1 MKIFKSVEQ
10 FIKSKIEIKSFVPTM
25 GNLHKGHLSLIDKA
39 KKISGPICVTIYVNE
54 AQFTEKNDFEEY
66 PISLESD
73 IDNLRSKEVDYL
85 LIPKKIDIEKF
96 SKAFNKEDEP
106 RNLTTDLCGKYR
118 PGHFFAVIDI
128 IYRFLQIINPKNII
142 LGEKDFQQ
150 LLCVQELIRI
160 TNNKVNIISSPTIRT
175 DEGLAL
181 SSRNQRLSDDEKL
194 LANNIY
200 QTLIAAKNLFNK
212 GYSIDAITKE
222 IYEIYN
228 TSPIKLEYF
237 SIRDLKTLQHTYDD
251 DLIALI
257 AVYIGKIRLIDN
269 IIIRSHP

>member
-1 MKIFKSVEQ
+1 MKIFKSIEQ
-10 FIKSKIEIKSFVPTM
+10 FVKSKTEIKSFVPTM
-25 GNLHKGHLSLIDKA
+25 GNLHEGHLSLIDKA

-54 AQFTEKNDFEEY
+54 EQFTEKNDFEEY
-66 PISLESD
+66 PVSLEND

-85 LIPKKIDIEKF
+85 LIPEKIDIEKF
-96 SKAFNKEDEP
+96 SKAFNKKYEP
-106 RNLTTDLCGKYR
+106 KNLTTDLCGKYR

-150 LLCVQELIRI
+150 LLCVQELIKI

-175 DEGLAL
+175 NEGLAL
-181 SSRNQRLSDDEKL
+181 SSRNERLSDDEKL

-212 GYSIDAITKE
+212 VSND
-222 IYEIYN
+222 
-228 TSPIKLEYF
+228 
-237 SIRDLKTLQHTYDD
+237 
-251 DLIALI
+251 
-257 AVYIGKIRLIDN
+257 
-269 IIIRSHP
+269 

>member
-1 MKIFKSVEQ
+1 MKIFKSIDQ
-10 FIKSKIEIKSFVPTM
+10 FIKSKIEIKTFVPTM

-39 KKISGPICVTIYVNE
+39 KKKSGPICVTLYVNE
-54 AQFTEKNDFEEY
+54 AQFTDKNDFKEY

-73 IDNLRSKEVDYL
+73 IDNLRSKKVDFL
-85 LIPKKIDIEKF
+85 LIPKKSDIEKF
-96 SKAFNKEDEP
+96 SKAFNKECEP
-106 RNLTTDLCGKYR
+106 KNLTTDLCGKYR
-118 PGHFFAVIDI
+118 PGHFLAVIDI
-128 IYRFLQIINPKNII
+128 IYRFLQIIRPENII

-150 LLCVQELIRI
+150 LLCIQELKRI
-160 TNNKVNIISSPTIRT
+160 TNNKVNIISSPTVRT

-181 SSRNQRLSDDEKL
+181 SSRNERLSDAEKL

-200 QTLIAAKNLFNK
+200 QTLITAKNLFDK
-212 GYSIDAITKE
+212 GFSIDAITKE
-222 IYEIYN
+222 IYEIHN
-228 TSPIKLEYF
+228 VSPIKLEYF
-237 SIRDLKTLQHTYDD
+237 TIRDLKTLQHPNDD